1 MIQLYDYQQD
11 LVDRARQAY
20 HGGYH
25 APCIVSPCGSGK
37 SVMVAE
43 IARLTAKKGN
53 RVLFLVHRKELID
66 QIKKTFRAVGV
77 DIAMVDFGMVQTVV
91 RRLDKM
97 RRPGLIITD
106 ENHHGLARSYRKIY
120 EHFSDVPRLGFTATP
135 VRLNGGGLGDVNDLL
150 IEGVSVSWLI
160 EHHRLAPYEYYAPKL
175 IDTEA
180 LKKAST
186 GDYTKQSMDNAV
198 KSTIYGDVIKHYRQL
213 ADGEQAI
220 AYCHSIDASEQT
232 AHIFNVNGY
241 PAAHIDAKT
250 PKDERN
256 EIIQKFRDSEIKIL
270 CNVDLIGEGFDVPDC
285 STVILLRPTKSLSL
299 FIQQSM
305 RGMRYKPGKK
315 SIIIDH
321 VGNVNRFGLPDME
334 REWSLDSKKK
344 TNTDS
349 DISVVQCVKCFGAY
363 ARPQGENICPYC
375 GHVQPV
381 EERKI
386 ELEVDES
393 AELVKVGETKVV
405 LDLEKAKYFNMTED
419 EAESIGDLYK
429 IAKAKGFKPGWAYMA
444 GLRKGFIKERTKTEP
459 NPRDYKKSRKNII
472 GKVIG
477 SYRIDEDTKR
487 KDVTGKKIYLATN
500 INDGK
505 TLEANFNE
513 LQKLGG
519 N

>member
-43 IARLTAKKGN
+43 IAKLTTQKGN

-66 QIKKTFRAVGV
+66 QIRGTFRAIGV
-77 DIAMVDFGMVQTVV
+77 NGSMVDFGMVQTVV
-91 RRLDKM
+91 RRLEKM

-106 ENHHGLARSYRKIY
+106 ENHHGLAGSYRKIY

-150 IEGVSVSWLI
+150 IEGVSVKWLI

-175 IDTEA
+175 IDTDA

-220 AYCHSIDASEQT
+220 AYCHSIDASKQT

-285 STVILLRPTKSLSL
+285 STVIMLRPTKSLSL

-305 RGMRYKPGKK
+305 RGMRYKPDKK

-321 VGNVNRFGLPDME
+321 AGNVNSFGLPDME

-375 GHVQPV
+375 GYVQPV
-381 EERKI
+381 EERKT

-487 KDVTGKKIYLATN
+487 KDVTGKKFI
-500 INDGK
+500 
-505 TLEANFNE
+505 
-513 LQKLGG
+513 
-519 N
+519 

>member
-11 LVDRARQAY
+11 LVDRARKAY
-20 HGGYH
+20 HDGYH

-43 IARLTAKKGN
+43 IAKLTTQKGN

-66 QIKKTFRAVGV
+66 QIRGTFRAIGV
-77 DIAMVDFGMVQTVV
+77 DGLMVDFGMVQTVV
-91 RRLDKM
+91 RRLDRM
-97 RRPGLIITD
+97 HRPGLIITD
-106 ENHHGLARSYRKIY
+106 ENHHGLAGSYRKIY
-120 EHFSDVPRLGFTATP
+120 DFFSDVPRLGFTATP

-150 IEGVSVSWLI
+150 IEGVSVRWLI

-175 IDTEA
+175 IDTDA

-198 KSTIYGDVIKHYRQL
+198 KSTIYGDVIKHYRDL
-213 ADGEQAI
+213 AEGEQAI
-220 AYCHSIDASEQT
+220 AYCHSIEASLHT
-232 AHIFNVNGY
+232 ASVFNANGY

-250 PKDERN
+250 PKDERSA
-256 EIIQKFRDSEIKIL
+256 IVQKFREGEIKVL

-285 STVILLRPTKSLSL
+285 STVIMLRPTKSLSL

-321 VGNVNRFGLPDME
+321 VGNVNSFGLPDME
-334 REWSLDSKKK
+334 REWSLKTKKK

-363 ARPQGENICPYC
+363 ARPQGDNVCPYC

-381 EERKI
+381 EERKSKMD
-386 ELEVDES
+386 VDES

-419 EAESIGDLYK
+419 EAESVGDLYK
-429 IAKAKGFKPGWAYMA
+429 IAKAKGFKPGWAFMA
-444 GLRKGFIKERTKTEP
+444 AKRTGL
-459 NPRDYKKSRKNII
+459 
-472 GKVIG
+472 
-477 SYRIDEDTKR
+477 
-487 KDVTGKKIYLATN
+487 L
-500 INDGK
+500 
-505 TLEANFNE
+505 
-513 LQKLGG
+513 
-519 N
+519 